1 MSTLTADQMDMVR
14 ILENHTEQ
22 MDKEAQSLD
31 ARSNNVRMALARGDW
46 NELERIL
53 DQKTENSEVGDGST
67 TGNKRSG
74 DSGHGENSS

>member
-1 MSTLTADQMDMVR
+1 MTTLTADQMDMVR

-53 DQKTENSEVGDGST
+53 GQETEDLEIGDGST
-67 TGNKRSG
+67 NGDKRSG